1 MTDDPGSRI
10 SATTLALAA
19 DVVVLAGDWAAR
31 LPDHETLAMTAAKA
45 ALGAAGWWGD
55 AELCVSLADDAL
67 LQKLNREYRGQDKP
81 TNVLAFAL
89 GEGVSAPDNG
99 EPLALGDVVLS
110 LDTLEREAGEQGKS
124 LADHF
129 RHLVVHGCLHLI
141 GFDHQESAEAEEM
154 EALEVRVL
162 AGLGVADPY
171 AAEREYLG
179 GAA

>member
-10 SATTLALAA
+10 GTTALALAA
-19 DVVVLAGDWAAR
+19 DVVVLAGDWAAK
-31 LPDHETLAMTAAKA
+31 LPAHDSLAKEAAEA
-45 ALGAAGWWGD
+45 ALAAAGWRGA
-55 AELCVSLADDAL
+55 AELCVSLGDDAL
-67 LQKLNREYRGQDKP
+67 LRKLNSEYRGQDKP

-89 GEGVSAPDNG
+89 TEGEGAALSGV
-99 EPLALGDVVLS
+99 PLALGDVVLS
-110 LDTLEREAGEQGKS
+110 LETLEREAAEQGKS
-124 LADHF
+124 LAGHF

-141 GFDHQESAEAEEM
+141 GYDHQESAAAEEM

-171 AAEREYLG
+171 AAEAVG